1 MDVLPVLDLLNG
13 VVVRGVGGKRETYR
27 PIESRICPSSEPL
40 AVARAFRDQF
50 GLERLY
56 VADLDA
62 ILEHRPN
69 LDVYRRLTQE
79 GFTLLVDAGIRYP
92 EEAANVLQTGAQAVI
107 AGLESIPQADLLST
121 LVSELGSQRV
131 IFSLDLQHGRPL
143 SGNAAWL
150 GMTPLN
156 IADAA
161 IRQGVKRLIVLD
173 LGQVGIG
180 EGISTLELCAS
191 IRSQHPHVELI
202 TGGGVRHRS
211 DLQLLANSHVDGV
224 LIASALHNG
233 QLSRGDLQ
241 DLLY

>member
-1 MDVLPVLDLLNG
+1 MDVFPVLDLLNG
-13 VVVRGVGGKRETYR
+13 VVVRGVGGQRETYR
-27 PIESRICPSSEPL
+27 PVESRICASAEPL
-40 AVARAFRDQF
+40 DVARAFRDQF

-62 ILEHRPN
+62 ILQRRPN
-69 LDVYRRLTQE
+69 LDVYRQLTQE
-79 GFTLLVDAGIRYP
+79 GFTLLVDAGIQDAND
-92 EEAANVLQTGAQAVI
+92 AARILKAGAQAVI
-107 AGLESIPQADLLST
+107 AGLESIPQPDLLSV

-143 SGNAAWL
+143 IGNAAWL

-156 IADAA
+156 IAEAA
-161 IRQGVKRLIVLD
+161 IRQGVERLIVLD

-180 EGISTLELCAS
+180 EGISTLDLCGS
-191 IRSQHPHVELI
+191 IRAQHPHVELI
-202 TGGGVRHRS
+202 TGGGVRQRS
-211 DLQLLANSHVDGV
+211 DLQLLANSHIDGV

-241 DLLY
+241 QLPY